1 MPPRSRP
8 EVLFPIF
15 APVTSL
21 NGIGPRMGKHI
32 ERLVGEQIVD
42 EFPNDRMATE
52 VREMLGRLN
61 ERAEAEN
68 AEAKK

>member
-1 MPPRSRP
+1 MAVSDHRWA
-8 EVLFPIF
+8 E
-15 APVTSL
+15 AAT
-21 NGIGPRMGKHI
+21 
-32 ERLVGEQIVD
+32 VGEQIVD